1 MTSESSFLNANFY
14 PGFKIET
21 LFFFFIQRQDINDS
35 TKIRLILIRMSVII
49 SEYITFFFEI
59 LHASLAII
67 AGVISYIDI
76 VCPHG

>member
-49 SEYITFFFEI
+49 SEYITFFF
-59 LHASLAII
+59 
-67 AGVISYIDI
+67 
-76 VCPHG
+76 

>member
-21 LFFFFIQRQDINDS
+21 LFFFFFFIQRQDINDS

-49 SEYITFFFEI
+49 SEYITFFF
-59 LHASLAII
+59 
-67 AGVISYIDI
+67 
-76 VCPHG
+76 

>member
-1 MTSESSFLNANFY
+1 MPIFIQVLKLKLF
-14 PGFKIET
+14 F
-21 LFFFFIQRQDINDS
+21 FFFFIQRQDINDS